1 MRFGKWQTRSKKW
14 SFEVYCSKENAYHR
28 EHAVAKNI
36 ENENGCPET
45 LRGLSA
51 DFPRTLRGPQ
61 CTQDLRIMYFHFET
75 SILLRKSQG
84 WVTRMTVNPRVFE
97 ELIFWNAYFY
107 NEIDRSLDR
116 KYSNSQVF

>member
-1 MRFGKWQTRSKKW
+1 MGFGKWQTRSKKW

-51 DFPRTLRGPQ
+51 DSPRASVHTGPENHVFSFRNINF
-61 CTQDLRIMYFHFET
+61 TKEIARLGHKND
-75 SILLRKSQG
+75 SKSKG
-84 WVTRMTVNPRVFE
+84 F
-97 ELIFWNAYFY
+97 
-107 NEIDRSLDR
+107 
-116 KYSNSQVF
+116 